1 MQVTLEHK
9 YLKIVDQ
16 KTIILREGNLV
27 DCKLRTD
34 YVLIETDQV
43 NTPQYIRIYPSDVTV
58 PSHSS
63 LADLYTQ
70 IRGYFDS
77 IKNEPLAT

>member
-1 MQVTLEHK
+1 MNITLEHK
-9 YLKIVDQ
+9 YLKIVDGR
-16 KTIILREGNLV
+16 TIILREGNLV

-43 NTPQYIRIYPSDVTV
+43 NTPQHIRIYPSDVTI
-58 PSHSS
+58 PTNSG

-70 IRGYFDS
+70 IRGYYDS